1 MNFYI
6 SAFLF
11 AVAILLLFRYPVTRF
26 LKYFLQLS
34 SWVTFGVLELV
45 IAGAL
50 LGYILTQPFWMDYT
64 RNIVL
69 VVLGC
74 LAVVEALFVI
84 FAESCMRSLT
94 KLILTNYYK
103 FAIPIAV
110 SLIGLGG
117 YLYLWSYVGDIRDIS
132 ICEGDQ
138 HFSVICGVDYPED
151 LVLTPDR
158 DFFIAPQFGGV
169 APFLSPE
176 NRYTGKLSLVS
187 VAEETV
193 HDLEIKFSDNT
204 WGDGR
209 CEWSQ
214 DSLMEPHGIDLI
226 QRADGDYQL
235 AVINHYSGDRIEMFE
250 LISVDP
256 TWILVWRGCVSVP
269 EVYYLNDVSLSEDGS
284 LYVSHMYRPDF
295 TLFDLKLT
303 ELFKYNTGYVM
314 RWDPENGFGQVP
326 GSEGANPSGLIY
338 DSQNHLLYVAHTSGD
353 RIDVVDMAKRK
364 ILETFPLNSPDNLI
378 MKDGYIWA
386 TSRDHELLD
395 TTSCEEFVPCAL
407 PFSVY
412 QLELITLE
420 LENKWSFNHT
430 SMGMPTVAYPLE
442 GRIWLGGTHS
452 DRIASFPQYK

>member
-11 AVAILLLFRYPVTRF
+11 AVAVLLLFRYPVTRF

-34 SWVTFGVLELV
+34 SWVTFGVLELM
-45 IAGAL
+45 IGGAL

-74 LAVVEALFVI
+74 LAVVEGLFVI
-84 FAESCMRSLT
+84 FAETHMRSLT
-94 KLILTNYYK
+94 KLILANYYK

-110 SLIGLGG
+110 ILIGLGG

-138 HFSVICGVDYPED
+138 HFSVICGVDHPED

-158 DFFIAPQFGGV
+158 DFFIAPQFGGIGPHV
-169 APFLSPE
+169 KIE
-176 NRYTGKLSLVS
+176 NRHTGKLSLVS

-193 HDLEIKFSDNT
+193 QDLEIKVSDNT

-209 CEWSQ
+209 CERPQ
-214 DSLMEPHGIDLI
+214 DKLMEPHGIDLI
-226 QRADGDYQL
+226 QRRDGTYQL
-235 AVINHYSGDRIEMFE
+235 AVVNHYLGDRIEMFE
-250 LISVDP
+250 LLSKDSS
-256 TWILVWRGCVSVP
+256 WILVWRGCVRVP
-269 EVYYLNDVSLSEDGS
+269 EVYYLNDISLSEDGS

-295 TLFDLKLT
+295 TLFDLKLL
-303 ELFKYNTGYVM
+303 ELLKYNTGYVM
-314 RWDPENGFGQVP
+314 RWDPEHGFGQVP

-338 DSQNHLLYVAHTSGD
+338 DSENHLLYIAHTSGD
-353 RIDVVDMAKRK
+353 RIDLLDMGTRT
-364 ILETFPLNSPDNLI
+364 ILETFTLNSPDNLI

-386 TSRDHELLD
+386 TSWDHELLD
-395 TTSCEEFVPCAL
+395 TIPCEENFPCAL

-412 QLELITLE
+412 QLEPVTLALID
-420 LENKWSFNHT
+420 KWSFDRPK
-430 SMGMPTVAYPLE
+430 MGMPTVAYPTD
-442 GRIWLGGTHS
+442 GRIWIGAAYS
-452 DRIASFPQYK
+452 DRVVSFSIEN

>member
-11 AVAILLLFRYPVTRF
+11 AVAVLLLFRYPVTRF

-34 SWVTFGVLELV
+34 SWVTFGVLELM
-45 IAGAL
+45 IGGAL

-74 LAVVEALFVI
+74 LAVVEGLFVI
-84 FAESCMRSLT
+84 FAETHMRSLT
-94 KLILTNYYK
+94 KLILANYYK

-110 SLIGLGG
+110 ILIGLGG

-138 HFSVICGVDYPED
+138 HFSVICGVDHPED

-169 APFLSPE
+169 TPFVSPE
-176 NRYTGKLSLVS
+176 NRHTGKLSLVS
-187 VAEETV
+187 VAGETV
-193 HDLEIKFSDNT
+193 QDLEIKFSDNI

-214 DSLMEPHGIDLI
+214 DKLMEPHGIDLV
-226 QRADGDYQL
+226 QRAGGDYQL
-235 AVINHYSGDRIEMFE
+235 AVINHYSGDSIEMFE
-250 LISVDP
+250 LIRVDP
-256 TWILVWRGCVSVP
+256 TWALVWRGCVSVP
-269 EVYYLNDVSLSEDGS
+269 EVYYLNDISLSEDGS

-295 TLFDLKLT
+295 TLFDLKLL
-303 ELFKYNTGYVM
+303 ELLKYNTGYVM
-314 RWDPENGFGQVP
+314 RWDPEHGFGQVP

-338 DSQNHLLYVAHTSGD
+338 DSENHLLYIAHTSGD
-353 RIDVVDMAKRK
+353 RIDLLDMGTRT
-364 ILETFPLNSPDNLI
+364 ILETFTLNSPDNLI

-386 TSRDHELLD
+386 TSWDHELLD
-395 TTSCEEFVPCAL
+395 TIPCEENFPCAL

-412 QLELITLE
+412 QLEPVTLALID
-420 LENKWSFNHT
+420 KWSFDRPK
-430 SMGMPTVAYPLE
+430 MGMPTVAYPTD
-442 GRIWLGGTHS
+442 GRIWIGAAYS
-452 DRIASFPQYK
+452 DRVVSFSIEN